1 MGFLHPFHLR
11 CLHMCLSRR
20 PQGELP
26 TMADTKVCLAPCL
39 SLMARAPLGQL
50 FTCFMSF
57 RPYHASREE
66 SASCRASFYPQLCA
80 TSQELLGIP
89 GTGLWG

>member
-1 MGFLHPFHLR
+1 
-11 CLHMCLSRR
+11 
-20 PQGELP
+20 
-26 TMADTKVCLAPCL
+26 MADTKVCLAPCL